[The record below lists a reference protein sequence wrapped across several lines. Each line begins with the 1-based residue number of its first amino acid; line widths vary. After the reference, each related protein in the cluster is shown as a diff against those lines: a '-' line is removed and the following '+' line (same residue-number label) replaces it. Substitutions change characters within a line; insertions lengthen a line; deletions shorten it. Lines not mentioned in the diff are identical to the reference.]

1 MAKPKAKFKRGE
13 TFLHP
18 DQKIFVVIDDMD
30 YFEGKGWLYNLKVF
44 NHGVADAKP
53 WKRYYETRVM
63 TELVQ
68 MTKANTA
75 KVLYGSKGV

>member
-30 YFEGKGWLYNLKVF
+30 YFEVKG
-44 NHGVADAKP
+44 
-53 WKRYYETRVM
+53 
-63 TELVQ
+63 
-68 MTKANTA
+68 
-75 KVLYGSKGV
+75 